1 MKWVYGITTVPE
13 RFDSLLPRTLASL
26 KAGGFFA
33 PYLFIDGAGDTEFS
47 DVHPRDYWLDFP
59 DLRVIHRSPRIK
71 AYGNWVL
78 GLLEMYIRHPYCDR
92 YAMFE
97 DDLVTYPNLM
107 KYLEQCE
114 LKEKTYWNLHTLS
127 SNEAILPA
135 TQGFYPS
142 NQLGRSAVG
151 LVFTRQGVI
160 DLLSSH
166 HTMER
171 PCVVDPKGANW
182 KRLDGVIITA
192 LKEKG
197 YTELVHNPSLT
208 QHTGTVSVLNASIP
222 LPSKTFLGEE
232 YDARRFYNGM
242 DN

>member
-1 MKWVYGITTVPE
+1 MKWAYGVSTVPE
-13 RFDSLLPRTLASL
+13 RFDNLLPRTLASL

-33 PYLFIDGAGDTEFS
+33 PYLFVDGAGDTGFS
-47 DVHPRDYWLDFP
+47 EVHPREYYLEFP
-59 DLRVIHRSPRIK
+59 GLNVIHHYPRIK
-71 AYGNWVL
+71 AYGNWLL
-78 GLLEMYIRHPYCDR
+78 GLLEMYIRNPYCDR

-97 DDLVTYPNLM
+97 DDLITYPNLIE
-107 KYLEQCE
+107 YLNKCE
-114 LKEKTYWNLHTLS
+114 LKEQTYWNLHTLS
-127 SNEAILPA
+127 SNESIAPSV
-135 TQGFYPS
+135 QGFYPS

-166 HTMER
+166 HIMER
-171 PCVVDPKGANW
+171 PCVTTSCDNW

-208 QHTGTVSVLNASIP
+208 QHTGKVSVLNTSIP

-232 YDARRFYNGM
+232 FDARRFM
-242 DN
+242 A